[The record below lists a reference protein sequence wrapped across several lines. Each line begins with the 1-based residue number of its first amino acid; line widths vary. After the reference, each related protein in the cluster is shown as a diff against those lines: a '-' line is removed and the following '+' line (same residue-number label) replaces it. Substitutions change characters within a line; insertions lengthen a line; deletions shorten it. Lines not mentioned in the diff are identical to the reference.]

1 MSLLVMSEIL
11 RLFINTLTADDSYF
25 VHNKEHLRQLIQMQF
40 SKKQKSFYQN
50 FGTFLKFTSNFEQ
63 FEKKNDSHSI
73 CISEITY
80 WQRGDQINV

>member
-1 MSLLVMSEIL
+1 MSLLVMFEIL

-25 VHNKEHLRQLIQMQF
+25 VRQLIQMQF
-40 SKKQKSFYQN
+40 SKKQKSFSQI